1 MTALSGLE
9 WKGNIREIS
18 NLSQICLSE
27 NQKELIDSF
36 IHAHC
41 TPLHTPKSQSILRP
55 ISNAAAS
62 GKQPAHLL
70 QGDLIPLKEALR
82 QFEAAYIQQAL
93 DQTGTLKEAADVLGI
108 SFSSLCRKK
117 AELGISK
124 NAGSGKKITG
134 HAL

>member
-1 MTALSGLE
+1 MPTAHH
-9 WKGNIREIS
+9 
-18 NLSQICLSE
+18 C
-27 NQKELIDSF
+27 
-36 IHAHC
+36 IHQNPSP
-41 TPLHTPKSQSILRP
+41 TLRP

-62 GKQPAHLL
+62 GKQPADPKDPAHLL

-82 QFEAAYIQQAL
+82 QFESAYIQQAL
-93 DQTGTLKEAADVLGI
+93 DQTVGTLKEAADVLGI